1 MTKKTDFF
9 KTFCKVSKAF
19 GGTLKRNELLDLIVE
34 SAIETM
40 DGKAASLFLADEKK
54 DVFVAVAHKGLSKS
68 YFHAEPMTAK
78 KVVASVLKGG
88 HLSIRDATT
97 DTRLENLEAKKA
109 EGIAS
114 ILVVPVMVKNKAI
127 GVLSL
132 YTASPRDFSKDE
144 INFLSALADQGGMA
158 IANSRLFE
166 RINQNSTLF
175 LDLAS
180 NINSSLDVKEILHNL
195 TVELAKALN
204 LKGVAIRLLDEDT
217 GTLKLVASHGLSEEY
232 LNKGPVSATKSI
244 APALNGETVAIEDTA
259 TDDRIQYKSETQ
271 KEGIVSMLCVP
282 IRVRE
287 KVIGVMRLCSGVKR
301 DFPEDIVTLVNAVAH
316 QGGLA
321 IQNASM
327 YLKLQADKESLEKEI
342 WSHRQWF

>member
-1 MTKKTDFF
+1 MTKETDYF

-19 GGTLKRNELLDLIVE
+19 GTTLKRNELLDLIVE

-40 DGKAASLFLADEKK
+40 DGKAASLFLSDEKK
-54 DVFVAVAHKGLSKS
+54 DVFVAVAHKGLSKN
-68 YFHAEPMTAK
+68 YFHAEPMKAK
-78 KVVASVLKGG
+78 KVVANVLKGG
-88 HLSIRDATT
+88 HLSVRDATT
-97 DTRLENLEAKKA
+97 DPRLENLEEKKA

-132 YTASPRDFSKDE
+132 YTASTRDFSNEE

-158 IANSRLFE
+158 IENSRLFE
-166 RINQNSTLF
+166 RIKQNSALF

-180 NINSSLDVKEILHNL
+180 NINSSLDVKDVLHNL
-195 TVELAKALN
+195 TGELVKVLK
-204 LKGVAIRLLDEDT
+204 LKGVVIRLLDEDS
-217 GTLKLVASHGLSEEY
+217 GTLKLVASHGLSDQY
-232 LNKGPVSATKSI
+232 LNKGPVLATKSI
-244 APALNGETVAIEDTA
+244 APALNGETVVIDDCAV
-259 TDDRIQYKSETQ
+259 DDRIQYKTETQ

-282 IRVRE
+282 IKARD

-301 DFPEDIVTLVNAVAH
+301 DFPEDTVTLVNAVAH

-327 YLKLQADKESLEKEI
+327 YLKLQSDKESLEKEI

>member
-19 GGTLKRNELLDLIVE
+19 GGTLERNELLDLIVE

-54 DVFVAVAHKGLSKS
+54 DVFVAVAHKGLSKN
-68 YFHAEPMTAK
+68 YFHAEPMKAK
-78 KVVASVLKGG
+78 KVVANVLKGG

-132 YTASPRDFSKDE
+132 YTARPRDFSKDE
-144 INFLSALADQGGMA
+144 IDFLSALADQGGMA

-166 RINQNSTLF
+166 RIKQNSALF

-180 NINSSLDVKEILHNL
+180 NINSSLDIKEILHIL
-195 TVELAKALN
+195 TTEITKALN
-204 LKGVAIRLLDEDT
+204 LKGVAIRLLDDDT
-217 GTLKLVASHGLSEEY
+217 RTLKLVASHGLSEEY

-259 TDDRIQYKSETQ
+259 TDDRIQYKSETK

-282 IRVRE
+282 IKVME
-287 KVIGVMRLCSGVKR
+287 NVIGVMRLCSGVKR
-301 DFPEDIVTLVNAVAH
+301 EFPEDIVTLVKALAH

-327 YLKLQADKESLEKEI
+327 YLKLQSDKESLEKDI

>member
-19 GGTLKRNELLDLIVE
+19 GTTLRRNELLDLIVE

-40 DGKAASLFLADEKK
+40 DGKAASLFLADEKR

-68 YFHAEPMTAK
+68 YHEKPLQAK
-78 KVVASVLKGG
+78 KVVDVVLEKGY
-88 HLSIRDATT
+88 LAANDATT
-97 DTRLENLEAKKA
+97 DPRLEHHEAKKA

-114 ILVVPVMVKNKAI
+114 LLAVPVLVRKKAI
-127 GVLSL
+127 GILTL
-132 YTASPRDFSKDE
+132 YTATSREFSKEE
-144 INFLSALADQGGMA
+144 IEFLSALAEQGGMA
-158 IANSRLFE
+158 IEHSRLFE
-166 RINQNSTLF
+166 RIRQNSALF
-175 LDLAS
+175 LNLAS
-180 NINSSLDVKEILHNL
+180 NINSSLDIKEVLHNL
-195 TVELAKALN
+195 TGELAKVLN

-244 APALNGETVAIEDTA
+244 APALKGETIVIEDTA
-259 TDDRIQYKSETQ
+259 TDERIQYKVETQ
-271 KEGIVSMLCVP
+271 KEGVVSMLCAP
-282 IRVRE
+282 IKVRE
-287 KVIGVMRLCSGVKR
+287 KVIGVMRLCSDVKR
-301 DFPEDIVTLVNAVAH
+301 DFPEDVVTLANAVAH

-327 YLKLQADKESLEKEI
+327 YLKLQADKESLEKDI

>member
-19 GGTLKRNELLDLIVE
+19 GTTLKRNELLDLIVE

-40 DGKAASLFLADEKK
+40 EGKAASLFLADEKRN
-54 DVFVAVAHKGLSKS
+54 VFVAVAHKGLSKS
-68 YFHAEPMTAK
+68 YHEKPLQAK
-78 KVVASVLKGG
+78 KVVDVVLEKGY
-88 HLSIRDATT
+88 LAANDATT
-97 DTRLENLEAKKA
+97 DPRLEQHEAKKA

-114 ILVVPVMVKNKAI
+114 LLAVPVPVRKKTI
-127 GVLSL
+127 GILTL
-132 YTASPRDFSKDE
+132 YTAAPREFSKEE
-144 INFLSALADQGGMA
+144 IEFLSALAEQGGMA
-158 IANSRLFE
+158 IEHSRLFE
-166 RINQNSTLF
+166 RIKQNSALF

-180 NINSSLDVKEILHNL
+180 NINSSLDIKEILNIL
-195 TVELAKALN
+195 TGELTKAFN

-244 APALNGETVAIEDTA
+244 APALKGEIIVIEDTA
-259 TDDRIQYKSETQ
+259 ADDRIQYKAETQ

-282 IRVRE
+282 IKVRE

-301 DFPEDIVTLVNAVAH
+301 DFPEDIVTLMNAVAH

-327 YLKLQADKESLEKEI
+327 YLKLQADKESLEKDI

>member
-19 GGTLKRNELLDLIVE
+19 GGTLERNELLDLIVE

-54 DVFVAVAHKGLSKS
+54 DVFVAVAHKGLSKN
-68 YFHAEPMTAK
+68 YFHAEPMKAK
-78 KVVASVLKGG
+78 KVVANVLKGG

-132 YTASPRDFSKDE
+132 YTASPRNFSKDE
-144 INFLSALADQGGMA
+144 IDFLSALADQGGMA

-166 RINQNSTLF
+166 RIKQNSALF

-180 NINSSLDVKEILHNL
+180 NINSSLDIKEVLHIL
-195 TVELAKALN
+195 TTEITKALN
-204 LKGVAIRLLDEDT
+204 LKGVAIRLLDDDT
-217 GTLKLVASHGLSEEY
+217 RTLKLVASHGLSDEY

-244 APALNGETVAIEDTA
+244 AQALNGETVAIEDTA
-259 TDDRIQYKSETQ
+259 SDDRIQYKSETK

-282 IRVRE
+282 IQVRDN
-287 KVIGVMRLCSGVKR
+287 VIGVMRLCSGVKR
-301 DFPEDIVTLVNAVAH
+301 EFPEDIVTLVKAVAH

-321 IQNASM
+321 IQNASI
-327 YLKLQADKESLEKEI
+327 YLKLQADKESLEKDI